1 MNKKITEKTISQV
14 VIEVNGVENTIADIV
29 LPLSQVV
36 TTLIETEGTKKE
48 SLENVLSWNTFGQEQ
63 Q

>member
-1 MNKKITEKTISQV
+1 MSKKITEKTISQV
-14 VIEVNGVENTIADIV
+14 VIEVNGGENTVADIV

-48 SLENVLSWNTFGQEQ
+48 SLEKI
-63 Q
+63 

>member
-1 MNKKITEKTISQV
+1 MSKKITEKTISQV
-14 VIEVNGVENTIADIV
+14 VIEVNGKENTIADIV

-36 TTLIETEGTKKE
+36 TTLIETEGMKKE

-63 Q
+63 

>member
-1 MNKKITEKTISQV
+1 MSKKITEKTISQV
-14 VIEVNGVENTIADIV
+14 VIEVNGKENTIADIV

-36 TTLIETEGTKKE
+36 TTLIETEGMKKE